1 MTTIKTMRNMS
12 RMIDDVMGDVAAG
25 RGRRGLSEARIE
37 EASGSGRTWA
47 DFEGD
52 ALEEFHKEAV
62 AGIKKL
68 AGGHAESVNVVRSRS
83 TSWVEYKGQNRS
95 DFDMEWQGSLI
106 TGTGDGH
113 EVLMNTSWKAAD
125 GLQRVDRDVR
135 GKAGVIMVQNLV
147 DLFAE
152 AFGK

>member
-1 MTTIKTMRNMS
+1 MRKMS
-12 RMIDDVMGDVAAG
+12 QMIEEIMNADFPVS
-25 RGRRGLSEARIE
+25 RRSEQKLS

-47 DFEGD
+47 DFEAD
-52 ALEEFHKEAV
+52 ALEMFHKEV
-62 AGIKKL
+62 AAGVKKL
-68 AGGHAESVNVVRSRS
+68 AGGHAESVKVVRSHS

-95 DFDMEWQGSLI
+95 DIDLDWHGSLI

-125 GLQRVDRDVR
+125 GLQRVDRDIR
-135 GKAGVIMVQNLV
+135 GKAGVITVQNVV